1 VSAEA
6 VPATAPESR
15 SGLPPW
21 GYGEM
26 PAPPRARGRELF
38 AILGPGVI
46 VLGAAIGSGEWLI
59 GPVVTVRYG
68 LTLLWA
74 TTVAVFLQTVFNG
87 ELMRYTLYT
96 GEPAFTGFM
105 RTRPHSSFWAAV
117 YALLFVLQTGWPG
130 WAGAAAG
137 AIFFLA
143 RGRVPTPPDAGAVY
157 WLGVAT
163 FLACVAIVVLS
174 RRSIERTLE
183 ILNWVLVSVILGTLA
198 ILCLLWVRPSLW
210 LSAALGW
217 FGYDTATASFRFV
230 PEGADFFLIG
240 AFVAYSGS
248 GGVTNIA
255 LSNWA
260 RDKGYGMAST
270 VGFIPSLRHETGAS
284 LAPTGRVFVPDAASL
299 GRWRGWWRIVE
310 LEQWGIFFVGAMLG
324 MSLPALLYT
333 SVFPRGTDLA
343 GVAVSAELARALGR
357 TAGALAVVVALMSV
371 WILFKTQLDIFEA
384 SVRSLTDILW
394 SASARVRS
402 WRGGDVRLLYHV
414 VLAVL
419 VLWGVV
425 ALSLTQPLI
434 LLQIG
439 ANMGGVV
446 MVVAPLHLLRVN
458 TTLLPEA
465 LRPPL
470 WRRFVLVAMAVFY
483 GVFVWLWLMGGLRPD
498 SSRGFVF
505 VWWRVL
511 GL

>member
-1 VSAEA
+1 VTAG
-6 VPATAPESR
+6 APEAR

-21 GYGEM
+21 GRDEL
-26 PAPPRARGRELF
+26 PAPPPARGRALLSV
-38 AILGPGVI
+38 LGPGVI

-59 GPVVTVRYG
+59 GPVATVRYG
-68 LTLLWA
+68 LTLLWV

-105 RTRPHSSFWAAV
+105 RTRPRSTFWGIV
-117 YALLFVLQTGWPG
+117 YAILFLLQTGWPG

-137 AIFFLA
+137 AVFFLA
-143 RGRVPTPPDAGAVY
+143 RGRVPTSADAGPVY
-157 WLGVAT
+157 WIGVGT

-183 ILNWVLVSVILGTLA
+183 LLNWVLVTVILGTLT
-198 ILCLLWVRPSLW
+198 ILCLVWVRPALW
-210 LSAALGW
+210 AAAVAGW
-217 FGYDTATASFRFV
+217 FAYDPETSAFRFV

-240 AFVAYSGS
+240 ALVAYSGS

-270 VGFIPSLRHETGAS
+270 VGFIPSLRHEGGAG
-284 LAPTGRVFVPDAASL
+284 LAPTGRVFVPDAQSL
-299 GRWRGWWRIVE
+299 ARWRGWWRIVE

-333 SVFPRGTDLA
+333 SVFARGTDLA
-343 GVAVSAELARALGR
+343 GLAVSAELARALGR
-357 TAGALAVVVALMSV
+357 TAPALATVVAVMSV
-371 WILFKTQLDIFEA
+371 WILFKTQLDIFEG
-384 SVRSLTDILW
+384 SVRSLTDMLW

-402 WRGGDVRLLYHV
+402 WRGGDVRVVYHLVLV
-414 VLAVL
+414 VLV
-419 VLWGVV
+419 VWGVF
-425 ALSLTQPLI
+425 ALALTQPLV

-439 ANMGGVV
+439 ANMAGVV
-446 MVVAPLHLLRVN
+446 MVVSPLHILRVN
-458 TTLLPEA
+458 TTLLPPA
-465 LRPPL
+465 VRPPF
-470 WRRFVLVAMAVFY
+470 WRRAVMVFMSVFY

-498 SSRGFVF
+498 PARGFAF
-505 VWWRVL
+505 QL
-511 GL
+511 GRMLGF